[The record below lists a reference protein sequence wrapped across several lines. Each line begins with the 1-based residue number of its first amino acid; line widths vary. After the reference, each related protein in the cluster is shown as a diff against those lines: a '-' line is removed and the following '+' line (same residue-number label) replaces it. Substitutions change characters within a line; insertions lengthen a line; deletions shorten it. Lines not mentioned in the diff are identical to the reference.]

1 MQVSKARKDYKLV
14 DAGFGKKV
22 EIPEEWEVSKLE
34 DIFSLKQGKYF
45 DEDLV
50 KEGKFAV
57 YGANG
62 IISRCNEYMHTDRT
76 VLVSCRGANCGVVHF
91 TEKFSWVN
99 NNSIAMIPQKDIIIH
114 PHFFYYF
121 LSNMTFQDVISGSA
135 QPQII
140 VSHLNKKII
149 FLPKFKEQQGIT
161 SILSNVDNALEKTN
175 QLIEE
180 TELLKKGLMQKLLT
194 KGIRHTKF
202 KKIQIRGI
210 EKSIEIPNTWKIVKV
225 GEISK
230 VIDPNPSHR
239 SPKIQSDGIP
249 FLSIKDLNKNGDI
262 INITRRVNLDALKKQ
277 EKILKIQDGDIGIGR
292 VGSIGKVVKLQNQNA
307 ALSTRIIVVKLNED
321 FSDYIFEFFNSEL
334 FQTQLSFYSSG
345 STFSMMG
352 IKLIRELSIPLPPI
366 SEQKQIA
373 EILSNIDS
381 QINEE
386 KLNKKNLELLKKGL
400 MQKLLTGQIRVRA

>member
-1 MQVSKARKDYKLV
+1 
-14 DAGFGKKV
+14 
-22 EIPEEWEVSKLE
+22 
-34 DIFSLKQGKYF
+34 
-45 DEDLV
+45 
-50 KEGKFAV
+50 
-57 YGANG
+57 
-62 IISRCNEYMHTDRT
+62 
-76 VLVSCRGANCGVVHF
+76 
-91 TEKFSWVN
+91 
-99 NNSIAMIPQKDIIIH
+99 
-114 PHFFYYF
+114 
-121 LSNMTFQDVISGSA
+121 
-135 QPQII
+135 
-140 VSHLNKKII
+140 
-149 FLPKFKEQQGIT
+149 LPKFKEQQGIT